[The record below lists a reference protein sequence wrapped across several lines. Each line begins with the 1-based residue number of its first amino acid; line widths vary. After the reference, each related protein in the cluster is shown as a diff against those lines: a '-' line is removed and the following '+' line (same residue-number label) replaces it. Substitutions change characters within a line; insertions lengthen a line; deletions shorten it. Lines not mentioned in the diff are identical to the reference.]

1 MVMLAIA
8 GFQYVPVYDR
18 KWLIGKHAD
27 NKQSKAKQEA
37 NRIDTFEPHISTA
50 EDQQEVK
57 KEGLSD
63 EEFAHI
69 KDNRR
74 RKIV

>member
-1 MVMLAIA
+1 MHLSAMENGPLANM
-8 GFQYVPVYDR
+8 QTT
-18 KWLIGKHAD
+18 
-27 NKQSKAKQEA
+27 SKAKQEA
-37 NRIDTFEPHISTA
+37 NRIDAFEPCISTA
-50 EDQQEVK
+50 KDQRELK

-63 EEFAHI
+63 EEYAHT